1 MVILE
6 KKGWVKMFSK
16 FEIENFDK
24 QIEIEELLD
33 PDSKIVKTILFIYT
47 KETFLPYFL
56 NISNRQQLK
65 DSINTLG
72 PYACILAFILE

>member
-1 MVILE
+1 
-6 KKGWVKMFSK
+6 MFSK

-33 PDSKIVKTILFIYT
+33 PESKIVKTVLYIYT

-56 NISNRQQLK
+56 NISNR
-65 DSINTLG
+65 
-72 PYACILAFILE
+72 